1 MKNAILAFAIIL
13 VDYQQYKSI
22 KEALNIEN
30 DIIIIE
36 SFPHKAPLTAENF
49 LRYVDEGRYN
59 DFHFYSL
66 VDLKNQKN
74 DNVKIEV
81 IQGGLGFDKH
91 PNKLPP
97 IPHGSTNI
105 NNIRHLN
112 GTISMAKNKLG
123 TLI

>member
-13 VDYQQYKSI
+13 VDYQQDKSI

-36 SFPHKAPLTAENF
+36 SFPHMAPLTVENF

-66 VDLKNQKN
+66 VDLKNQMN
-74 DNVKIEV
+74 ENVKIEV

-91 PNKLPP
+91 PNKLLR
-97 IPHGSTNI
+97 IPNESTKI
-105 NNIRHLN
+105 TNIRHLN
-112 GTISMAKNKLG
+112 GTISMARNKLG